1 MTSVTTRELSEHAA
15 EVLGRV
21 EEGRERVLVVEEG
34 REVAAVVSAEDA
46 HLLERLEDLLD
57 ARDAL
62 EAIAEAEQAGTI
74 SLADLQAKLGL

>member
-1 MTSVTTRELSEHAA
+1 VTSVTTRELSEHAA